1 MAQEILDLYEEDHDD
16 EILKERVE
24 MASDEALFGEF
35 GLFYYLSEAENGL
48 PQILKTNY
56 KLCNSLLI
64 IMMMKKLKK

>member
-1 MAQEILDLYEEDHDD
+1 
-16 EILKERVE
+16 LKERVE